1 MRENI
6 PLILIATTK
15 TGENAIVLHTLSKE
29 YGRRSFISRIGKK
42 TGMSSFLPLNILDAD
57 IVSNPKSSLW
67 SASNIVVKSPLD
79 GIRGNLYKNTM
90 TLFMSEVLFRTI
102 KDGVNEDGLFEW
114 CLKSIMTLDA
124 IGSNFSN
131 YHIRFLLE
139 LAGALGFSP
148 SFDDIAPFASAGT
161 GSNNHLKA
169 LEAFL
174 TASFS
179 ESMIIPLTGADR
191 KEIAE
196 DLLRYLEF
204 HTESTIAVRSLDV
217 LHEVFA

>member
-1 MRENI
+1 MIRRTQ
-6 PLILIATTK
+6 LIILNTTK
-15 TGENAIVLHTLSKE
+15 VGERSLVLHALSADW
-29 YGRRSFISRIGKK
+29 GRRSFIVSVPKGG
-42 TGMSSFLPLNILDAD
+42 GMALFQPLSVLDAEV
-57 IVSNPKSSLW
+57 IENPRSELW
-67 SASNIVVKSPLD
+67 RVRGLSAAHPLTGLRTSAS
-79 GIRGNLYKNTM
+79 KNAM

-124 IGSNFSN
+124 MESDFSN

-148 SFDDIAPFASAGT
+148 SFDDIAPFTSAGT

>member
-1 MRENI
+1 MIENI
-6 PLILIATTK
+6 
-15 TGENAIVLHTLSKE
+15 EAIVLGYTKFGENSVVVHTLSEE
-29 YGRRSFISRIGKK
+29 YGRRGFLVRIGRKA
-42 TGMSSFLPLNILDAD
+42 GMALLLPMNILEMD
-57 IVSNPKSSLW
+57 IVPNPKSTLW
-67 SASNIVVKSPLD
+67 SARNLTARDPLN

-90 TLFMSEVLFRTI
+90 TLFMREVLFRTI

-124 IGSNFSN
+124 IESNFSN

-148 SFDDIAPFASAGT
+148 SFDDIAPFTSAGT

>member
-1 MRENI
+1 
-6 PLILIATTK
+6 
-15 TGENAIVLHTLSKE
+15 
-29 YGRRSFISRIGKK
+29 
-42 TGMSSFLPLNILDAD
+42 MSSFLPLNILDAD

-124 IGSNFSN
+124 IESNFSN

-139 LAGALGFSP
+139 LAGARGFSP
-148 SFDDIAPFASAGT
+148 SFDDIAPFTSAGT